1 MALPFAARVERK
13 APAQREPVEQQQV
26 AARRRKG
33 RTAGRRRQTVWALGV
48 EEPLPVTLVL
58 PRLARAHMV
67 SKYRTENCGSLYP
80 QVG

>member
-1 MALPFAARVERK
+1 MALQFAARVERK
-13 APAQREPVEQQQV
+13 APAQREPVEQEQV
-26 AARRRKG
+26 GRRRQA
-33 RTAGRRRQTVWALGV
+33 RTVGRRRQTVWALGV
-48 EEPLPVTLVL
+48 EEPLRVTLVL